1 VLERTVRE
9 LQGQAC
15 LPLEEVSA
23 SKREIA
29 CTRSFGH
36 PVTELV
42 DLVEAVS
49 EFAGR
54 AAEKLRKQDGHTGQV
69 LVFIHTSPFRA
80 QDKQCSRSITVPLRR
95 PTCDTALIAG
105 AAISGLR
112 QIYKPGY
119 RLAKAGVMLLD
130 LQDSSVEQSEL
141 DLDDPGP
148 DRGKL
153 MGTLD
158 APNTRYGRG
167 SIQLASSGVGGA
179 DRTWTM
185 KQELKTPNYTTCW
198 KDLPRARA

>member
-1 VLERTVRE
+1 
-9 LQGQAC
+9 
-15 LPLEEVSA
+15 
-23 SKREIA
+23 
-29 CTRSFGH
+29 
-36 PVTELV
+36 
-42 DLVEAVS
+42 
-49 EFAGR
+49 
-54 AAEKLRKQDGHTGQV
+54 
-69 LVFIHTSPFRA
+69 
-80 QDKQCSRSITVPLRR
+80 LRR

-112 QIYKPGY
+112 QIYKPCY

-158 APNTRYGRG
+158 ALNTRYGRG
-167 SIQLASSGVGGA
+167 SIQLASAGVGGS

-198 KDLPRARA
+198 KDLPRAGLRKFSACG

>member
-1 VLERTVRE
+1 M
-9 LQGQAC
+9 
-15 LPLEEVSA
+15 
-23 SKREIA
+23 
-29 CTRSFGH
+29 
-36 PVTELV
+36 
-42 DLVEAVS
+42 
-49 EFAGR
+49 
-54 AAEKLRKQDGHTGQV
+54 
-69 LVFIHTSPFRA
+69 
-80 QDKQCSRSITVPLRR
+80 TVPLRR

-112 QIYKPGY
+112 RIYKPGY

-148 DRGKL
+148 DQGKP
-153 MGTLD
+153 TD
-158 APNTRYGRG
+158 ALEASNTRYGRG
-167 SIQLASSGVGGA
+167 SIQLASAGVGGA

>member
-1 VLERTVRE
+1 MRRLFTD
-9 LQGQAC
+9 
-15 LPLEEVSA
+15 
-23 SKREIA
+23 
-29 CTRSFGH
+29 
-36 PVTELV
+36 
-42 DLVEAVS
+42 DL
-49 EFAGR
+49 AGR
-54 AAEKLRKQDGHTGQV
+54 AAEPGPLRDGHAGQV

-80 QDKQCSRSITVPLRR
+80 QDKQYSRSITVPLRR

-158 APNTRYGRG
+158 ALNTRYGRE
-167 SIQLASSGVGGA
+167 SIQLASAGVGGS

-185 KQELKTPNYTTCW
+185 SRN
-198 KDLPRARA
+198 

>member
-1 VLERTVRE
+1 M
-9 LQGQAC
+9 
-15 LPLEEVSA
+15 
-23 SKREIA
+23 
-29 CTRSFGH
+29 
-36 PVTELV
+36 
-42 DLVEAVS
+42 
-49 EFAGR
+49 
-54 AAEKLRKQDGHTGQV
+54 
-69 LVFIHTSPFRA
+69 
-80 QDKQCSRSITVPLRR
+80 PLRR
-95 PTCDTALIAG
+95 PTCDTTLIAG

-158 APNTRYGRG
+158 ALNTRYGRE
-167 SIQLASSGVGGA
+167 SIQLASAGVGGS

-185 KQELKTPNYTTCW
+185 SRN
-198 KDLPRARA
+198 

>member
-1 VLERTVRE
+1 
-9 LQGQAC
+9 
-15 LPLEEVSA
+15 
-23 SKREIA
+23 
-29 CTRSFGH
+29 
-36 PVTELV
+36 
-42 DLVEAVS
+42 
-49 EFAGR
+49 
-54 AAEKLRKQDGHTGQV
+54 LRKQDGHAGQV

-80 QDKQCSRSITVPLRR
+80 QDKQYSRSITVPLRR

-130 LQDSSVEQSEL
+130 LQDSSAEQSEL

-148 DRGKL
+148 EHGKL
-153 MGTLD
+153 MGMLD
-158 APNTRYGRG
+158 ALNTRYGRR
-167 SIQLASSGVGGA
+167 SIQLASAGVGGS